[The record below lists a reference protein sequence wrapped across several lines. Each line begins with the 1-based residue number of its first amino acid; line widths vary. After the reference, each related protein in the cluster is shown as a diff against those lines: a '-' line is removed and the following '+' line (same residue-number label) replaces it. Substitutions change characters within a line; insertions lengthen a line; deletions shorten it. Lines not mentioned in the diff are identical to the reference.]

1 MKPVFTYKGHQYSYK
16 IINNKIE
23 VWQLTV
29 SDEELIEE
37 GLKSGEFIGLEEC
50 DVSLIIDTVQ
60 EMNDVPYKK
69 L

>member
-60 EMNDVPYKK
+60 GMKDVPYKK

>member
-1 MKPVFTYKGHQYSYK
+1 MKPIFTYKEHQYSYK

-29 SDEELIEE
+29 NDEEFE
-37 GLKSGEFIGLEEC
+37 GLSEC
-50 DVSLIIDTVQ
+50 DISAIIGTVK
-60 EMNDVPYKK
+60 EMKDVPYKK

>member
-29 SDEELIEE
+29 SDEELIKKGME
-37 GLKSGEFIGLEEC
+37 SGEFEGLSEC
-50 DVSLIIDTVQ
+50 DISLIVDTVQ
-60 EMNDVPYKK
+60 GMKDVPYKK